1 MKRNIIKA
9 ALFAVF
15 AFVAGYGVYT
25 SQKET
30 SMSDLAMANVEA
42 LAYSVEDGNG
52 NVMYECNPVS
62 GTCSYELGMAIPGK
76 KK

>member
-1 MKRNIIKA
+1 MNKEYLQLGKNAI
-9 ALFAVF
+9 
-15 AFVAGYGVYT
+15 T

-30 SMSDLAMANVEA
+30 AMSDLAMANVEA

>member
-30 SMSDLAMANVEA
+30 SMSERMWRHWLVTR
-42 LAYSVEDGNG
+42 VVV
-52 NVMYECNPVS
+52 VMIVVIHVLEHFVDILFQRVQLHKLQYITNS
-62 GTCSYELGMAIPGK
+62 
-76 KK
+76 